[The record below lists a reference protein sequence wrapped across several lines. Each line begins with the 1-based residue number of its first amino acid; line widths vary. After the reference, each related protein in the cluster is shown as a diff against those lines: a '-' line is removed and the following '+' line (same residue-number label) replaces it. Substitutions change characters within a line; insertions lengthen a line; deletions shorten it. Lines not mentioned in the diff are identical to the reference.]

1 MQQLSVRPE
10 VLLSLLD
17 VPSIFPNARLALK
30 WPEYACRTQP
40 AKSEFENGEVC
51 IWSYSDLGMV
61 GIA

>member
-17 VPSIFPNARLALK
+17 VPLIFPNAWLALK
-30 WPEYACRTQP
+30 WLESFYITQP
-40 AKSEFENGEVC
+40 ANSEFENGEVC
-51 IWSYSDLGMV
+51 KWSYSDLEMV